1 MAEKK
6 EVKAKENLQDQ
17 KTQQR
22 FSHTCYPIY
31 DKACTAL
38 ILGTFPSVKSRET
51 AFYYGHPQNR
61 FWKTLSGVFK
71 EETVP
76 TTPEEKTA
84 MLLRNHVALW
94 DVIESCEVT
103 GSSDSSIRNVVPND
117 IRFILDACNIR
128 HIYGN
133 GEMSVKLYNRYLK
146 DLSGLDIIKLPSTSP
161 ANATYSLER
170 LIECWS
176 IIRQDCEE

>member
-1 MAEKK
+1 MGQTKK
-6 EVKAKENLQDQ
+6 TSITDESK
-17 KTQQR
+17 QR
-22 FSHTCYPIY
+22 YSHTCYPIY
-31 DKACTAL
+31 DADCKAL

-61 FWKTLSGVFK
+61 FWKTLAGIFG
-71 EETVP
+71 ETVP
-76 TTPEEKTA
+76 TTPDEKKT

-117 IRFILDACNIR
+117 ITLILKSCNID

-146 DLSGLDIIKLPSTSP
+146 ESAGMEITKLPSTSP
-161 ANATYSLER
+161 ANATFSLER
-170 LIECWS
+170 LIESWG
-176 IIRQDCEE
+176 IIKEQME

>member
-1 MAEKK
+1 MGQKEVGNQEQEKK
-6 EVKAKENLQDQ
+6 
-17 KTQQR
+17 QR

-31 DKACTAL
+31 DKDCKAL

-61 FWKTLSGVFK
+61 FWKTLAGIFH
-71 EETVP
+71 EAVP
-76 TTPEEKTA
+76 TTPEEKKE

-94 DVIESCEVT
+94 DVIESCEIT

-117 IRFILDACNIR
+117 ITLILNHCSIQN
-128 HIYGN
+128 IYGN

-146 DLSGLDIIKLPSTSP
+146 QAAGIEITKLPSTSP
-161 ANATYSLER
+161 ANANYSLDR
-170 LIECWS
+170 LIDSWS
-176 IIRQDCEE
+176 IITQNML

>member
-1 MAEKK
+1 MSQNK
-6 EVKAKENLQDQ
+6 EMKEP
-17 KTQQR
+17 QR

-31 DKACTAL
+31 DEWCKVL

-61 FWKTLSGVFK
+61 FWKTLAGVFG
-71 EETVP
+71 EEVP

-117 IRFILDACNIR
+117 IRLILNHCDIH

-146 DLSGLDIIKLPSTSP
+146 EMAGMEIIRLPSTSP
-161 ANATYSLER
+161 ANATYSLDR

-176 IIRQDCEE
+176 VIKED

>member
-1 MAEKK
+1 MSQN
-6 EVKAKENLQDQ
+6 KEN
-17 KTQQR
+17 KEPQR

-31 DKACTAL
+31 DEQCRVL
-38 ILGTFPSVKSRET
+38 ILGTFPSIKSRET

-61 FWKTLSGVFK
+61 FWKTLAGVFG
-71 EETVP
+71 EEVP
-76 TTPEEKTA
+76 QTPEEKTA
-84 MLLRNHVALW
+84 MLLRNHTALW

-117 IRFILDACNIR
+117 IRLILNQCEIK

-146 DLSGLDIIKLPSTSP
+146 ELAGMEITRLPSTSP
-161 ANATYSLER
+161 ANATYSLDR

-176 IIRQDCEE
+176 VIRED

>member
-1 MAEKK
+1 MSDEKERK
-6 EVKAKENLQDQ
+6 EEKEATKQE
-17 KTQQR
+17 R

-31 DKACTAL
+31 DRECRAL
-38 ILGTFPSVKSRET
+38 ILGTFPSIKSRET

-61 FWKTLSGVFK
+61 FWKTLAGIFH
-71 EETVP
+71 EEVP
-76 TTPEEKTA
+76 TTPEEKKA

-117 IRFILDACNIR
+117 ITLILNVCPIA

-133 GEMSVKLYNRYLK
+133 GEMSCKLYNRYLK
-146 DLSGLDIIKLPSTSP
+146 ERAGMEIMKLPSTSP
-161 ANATYSLER
+161 ANATFNLER
-170 LIECWS
+170 LIESWS
-176 IIRQDCEE
+176 VIREQL